1 MHTNTLNDSK
11 KNYHLQL
18 VIMMVTSLNTLSEY
32 NFNQPQRNL
41 ALTFAVMMMIMTM
54 MTAAAVAMTSSY
66 YVQ

>member
-41 ALTFAVMMMIMTM
+41 ALMFAVMMMIMTM